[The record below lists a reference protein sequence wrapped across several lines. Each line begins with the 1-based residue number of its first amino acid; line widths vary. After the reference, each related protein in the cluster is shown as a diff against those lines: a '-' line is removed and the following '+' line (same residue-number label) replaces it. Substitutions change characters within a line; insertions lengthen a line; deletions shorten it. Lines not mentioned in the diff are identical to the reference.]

1 MLTNPLSDIPFFL
14 VILTASSEV
23 RLSCILFVIS
33 LVSHISCKAYL
44 YVIEFLGEQSDLL
57 SLKSL
62 SQ

>member
-33 LVSHISCKAYL
+33 LVKK
-44 YVIEFLGEQSDLL
+44 VIPLILL
-57 SLKSL
+57 AGAIVWLNITVTASP
-62 SQ
+62 